1 MEREPDIT
9 QDPRDI
15 STGQGYPEQQPE
27 GASPVEGRDR
37 GPESDVGRPSA
48 PETSSPEEGNPG
60 QATGNPGAA
69 GAETGRGQGDPEPG
83 RPG

>member
-37 GPESDVGRPSA
+37 GPESDVDRPKA
-48 PETSSPEEGNPG
+48 PETSSPSE
-60 QATGNPGAA
+60 GNPGAA
-69 GAETGRGQGDPEPG
+69 GAGTGRGQGDPEPG